1 MKSFERVAKA
11 VSLLAASGM
20 SRTKGPLEAAK
31 AYTDRLSG
39 MIHTLLSPE
48 GFAAH
53 IASLRQQ
60 QRSALVIVLGA
71 DKGLC
76 GGYHANL
83 TKIAGPHIQTL
94 RQEIP
99 DVHVEVFGRRTG
111 RQMREQKIEP
121 ETVYERGSKT
131 PTLSGVLPDADR
143 YWNAFQKGEVDRVDV
158 AYTHY
163 DTATTIKPDIAT
175 LLPVQP
181 VFDQEDDQD
190 DPSGRME
197 FLPSREDLLTEMLLP
212 YYQAQFY
219 RLFLEAT
226 LCEQKARMERMNTA
240 KTNAEKR
247 AKKYGQQYR
256 RARQGKITGELQ
268 ELTGGADAV
277 NEQ

>member
-11 VSLLAASGM
+11 VSLLAAAGM

-31 AYTDRLSG
+31 AYSDRLSR
-39 MIHTLLSPE
+39 MMRTLLSPE

-76 GGYHANL
+76 GGYHSNL

-99 DVHVEVFGRRTG
+99 DVHVEVFGKRTG
-111 RQMREQKIEP
+111 RLMRAQKMEP
-121 ETVYERGSKT
+121 EAVYERGPKT

-143 YWNAFQKGEVDRVDV
+143 YWNAFQKGEVDRVDI

-163 DTATTIKPDIAT
+163 DNATAIKPEIAT

-181 VFDQEDDQD
+181 VFDQEDNQD
-190 DPSGRME
+190 DPSGRMD

-212 YYQAQFY
+212 YYQARFY
-219 RLFLEAT
+219 QLFLEAT
-226 LCEQKARMERMNTA
+226 LCEQKARMERMSAA
-240 KTNAEKR
+240 KTS
-247 AKKYGQQYR
+247 AKKRGEKYGRQYR